1 MLMAVKKEF
10 KIYFLSIKFA
20 LMKEMLNKITFLSNI
35 LFMILNNASFI
46 IQWIVLFSLKD
57 NISGYNLKTVLILWG
72 LASSTFGFSRFFF
85 KNAFYL
91 SETITDGKLDSYL
104 VLPKNVLLSAIT
116 SSVDVSAL
124 GDMIY
129 GYIMLVLYGISIKT
143 FCLFTLFMITGG
155 LILTSLSIIL
165 SSLSFWFGTTDTLTD
180 MGNSLMINFATY
192 PDSIFKGIAK
202 IILYTIVPVGISVYL
217 PIKIISEFNFILLI
231 IVILFTIFIISTSVI
246 IFNKSLKR
254 YSSSNL
260 MIMRI

>member
-57 NISGYNLKTVLILWG
+57 NIGGYNLKTVLILWG

-129 GYIMLVLYGISIKT
+129 GYIMLVLYGINIKT

-155 LILTSLSIIL
+155 LILTSISIIL
-165 SSLSFWFGTTDTLTD
+165 SSLSFWFGITDTLTD

-192 PDSIFKGIAK
+192 PDSIFKGVCK
-202 IILYTIVPVGISVYL
+202 ILLYTIVPAGLSVYL
-217 PIKIISEFNFILLI
+217 PIKIITKFNIINFF
-231 IVILFTIFIISTSVI
+231 IVILFTVFIISVSVI
-246 IFNKSLKR
+246 IFNKGLKR

-260 MIMRI
+260 MIIRI

>member
-1 MLMAVKKEF
+1 MLMEVKKEF
-10 KIYFLSIKFA
+10 KMYFLSIKYSI
-20 LMKEMLNKITFLSNI
+20 MKELLNKVTFVSNV

-46 IQWIVLFSLKD
+46 IEWIILFSLKD
-57 NISGYNLKTVLILWG
+57 NIGGYDLKMVLILWG

-91 SETITDGKLDSYL
+91 SETINDGKLDSYL

-129 GYIMLVLYGISIKT
+129 GYIMLLLYGISIKL
-143 FCLFTLFMITGG
+143 FCVFTLYMITGG
-155 LILTSLSIIL
+155 VILTSLSVIL
-165 SSLSFWFGTTDTLTD
+165 SSLSFWFGKTETITD

-192 PDSIFKGIAK
+192 PDSIFKGLSK
-202 IILYTIVPVGISVYL
+202 ILLYTVVPVGFSVYL
-217 PIKIISEFNFILLI
+217 PIKTLIKFNLCYFVII
-231 IVILFTIFIISTSVI
+231 ILFTIFIVSLAFV
-246 IFNKSLKR
+246 IFNKGLKK

-260 MIMRI
+260 MIARI